1 MQRSAPRDLLL
12 ANVPAGVGMAIV
24 GGDNE
29 HGLGA
34 PSRGDDS
41 QAALMRTAAQH
52 SSSIFAIL
60 DLDGTV
66 RVASSSVTRVL
77 GHEFDV
83 VHGVNFREVIAPY
96 DRDRLARML
105 IDLPPGQ
112 SLTLDTWVLHCD
124 GSEVPFDFAVRNL
137 MDDPDVRG
145 YLISGQ
151 IAKSLQ
157 MAREHAQYLAT
168 HDPATGLFTRSAA
181 HAQAKQRISEAKSG
195 ERVGVLQVDLD
206 HLAQVNELLGDHVG
220 DAVVQL
226 AARRIVDVVDP
237 GDVVARWG
245 GDEFLVVSTGTERA
259 LQALRRR
266 VADALEPRYDIEG
279 SEVAV
284 ESKIALVI
292 GMRDRLLDD
301 LLSSASAL
309 LAETSA
315 QRRGGGGPLPHA
327 VAERRIVIDQLKR
340 AVEMGELGPWF
351 QPFVAR
357 DGTIVGF
364 EALLRWVHP
373 TRGLTPP
380 DMFVPLLAL
389 AGLDNV
395 VDEIVVHESLSFAA
409 ALGRAGHDGIQVHF
423 NIRPRQLASNGFAQR
438 VLQSCADAG
447 VAPSRIGVEVT
458 ESDLLHIGPA
468 ALENLARLRRVGL
481 HVAIDDFGT
490 GFSSLSHLLE
500 LPVDSLK
507 IDQRFVSR
515 LETDPTAAALTAA
528 VIGLAD
534 NLGLQCVAEGVENRE
549 TRDRLLEMGAALIQ
563 GHCFSRAVSAEAA
576 LELADTRPWQ
586 GVRRGRERAMDQR
599 VTDGLVPASSR

>member
-1 MQRSAPRDLLL
+1 
-12 ANVPAGVGMAIV
+12 
-24 GGDNE
+24 
-29 HGLGA
+29 
-34 PSRGDDS
+34 
-41 QAALMRTAAQH
+41 
-52 SSSIFAIL
+52 
-60 DLDGTV
+60 
-66 RVASSSVTRVL
+66 
-77 GHEFDV
+77 
-83 VHGVNFREVIAPY
+83 
-96 DRDRLARML
+96 
-105 IDLPPGQ
+105 
-112 SLTLDTWVLHCD
+112 
-124 GSEVPFDFAVRNL
+124 
-137 MDDPDVRG
+137 
-145 YLISGQ
+145 
-151 IAKSLQ
+151 
-157 MAREHAQYLAT
+157 
-168 HDPATGLFTRSAA
+168 
-181 HAQAKQRISEAKSG
+181 
-195 ERVGVLQVDLD
+195 VLQVDLD

-220 DAVVQL
+220 DAVVRL
-226 AARRIVDVVDP
+226 AASRIVDVVDP
-237 GDVVARWG
+237 RDVVARWD

-284 ESKIALVI
+284 DSKIALVV
-292 GMRDRLLDD
+292 GMRDRPLDD

-315 QRRGGGGPLPHA
+315 QRRGGSGVLPPA

-340 AVEMGELGPWF
+340 AVDMGELGPWF

-373 TRGLTPP
+373 TRGLTAP
-380 DMFVPLLAL
+380 DTFVPLLSL
-389 AGLDNV
+389 AGLDNA
-395 VDEIVVHESLSFAA
+395 VDDLVLHRSLEFAA

-438 VLQSCADAG
+438 VLQACADAA
-447 VAPSRIGVEVT
+447 VAPSRVGVEVT

-549 TRDRLLEMGAALIQ
+549 QRDHLLELGAALIQ
-563 GHCFSRAVSAEAA
+563 GHFFSPAVTAEAA
-576 LELADTRPWQ
+576 LELADARPWQ
-586 GVRRGRERAMDQR
+586 RDRHGRERGSDHRAA
-599 VTDGLVPASSR
+599 DGSVSPSVR

>member
-1 MQRSAPRDLLL
+1 MS
-12 ANVPAGVGMAIV
+12 IV
-24 GGDNE
+24 GGGNE
-29 HGLGA
+29 RERAG
-34 PSRGDDS
+34 RVVFDDGE
-41 QAALMRTAAQH
+41 AALMRTAAEH

-66 RVASSSVTRVL
+66 RVASSSVTRLL
-77 GHEFDV
+77 GHSLDV
-83 VHGVNFREVIAPY
+83 VHGTNFRKVIAPY
-96 DRDRLARML
+96 DRDRIERML
-105 IDLPPGQ
+105 LDLPSGQ
-112 SLTLDTWVLHCD
+112 GLTLDTWVLHCD
-124 GSEVPFDFAVRNL
+124 GTAVPFDFAVRNL
-137 MDDPDVRG
+137 VEDPDVRG

-157 MAREHAQYLAT
+157 MAREHAQFLAT
-168 HDPATGLFTRSAA
+168 HDPATGLLTRSAA
-181 HAQAKQRISEAKSG
+181 HAEAMQRISEAKPG

-220 DAVVQL
+220 DAVVGL

-237 GDVVARWG
+237 RDVVARWD

-266 VADALEPRYDIEG
+266 VVDALEPRYAIEG

-284 ESKIALVI
+284 DSKIALVV
-292 GMRDRLLDD
+292 GMRDRSLDD
-301 LLSSASAL
+301 LLSSASAM

-315 QRRGGGGPLPHA
+315 QRRGGGGVLPPA
-327 VAERRIVIDQLKR
+327 VAERRIVIDQLQR
-340 AVEMGELGPWF
+340 AVDMGELGPWF

-373 TRGLTPP
+373 TRGLTAP
-380 DMFVPLLAL
+380 DTFLPLLSL
-389 AGLDNV
+389 AGLDNA
-395 VDEIVVHESLSFAA
+395 VDDLVLHRSLEFAA
-409 ALGRAGHDGIQVHF
+409 ALGRAGHDSIQVHF

-438 VLQSCADAG
+438 VLQACADAG
-447 VAPSRIGVEVT
+447 VAPSRVGVEVT
-458 ESDLLHIGPA
+458 ESDLLHVGPA
-468 ALENLARLRRVGL
+468 ALENLARMRRVGL

-549 TRDRLLEMGAALIQ
+549 QREHLLELGAALVQ
-563 GHCFSRAVSAEAA
+563 GHFFSPAVTASAA
-576 LELADTRPWQ
+576 LELADARPWQ
-586 GVRRGRERAMDQR
+586 RDRHGRAGTPGQR
-599 VTDGLVPASSR
+599 PSSRSLSPSGR